1 MIWAL
6 LLSFFVGAATVLQGG
21 MNRQIAVTWGVSGA
35 VLLNT
40 VLYAIL
46 SLALFWTARK
56 FPSLLPEV
64 LWDRGSFTNFSW
76 WYLLPGLCGFFIVV
90 GAPIVIAR
98 IGAFQFIL
106 GVVAVQL
113 AGGILWDVMIEK
125 IPVTSVRMAGAVLAF
140 VSVVMVGW
148 KK

>member
-21 MNRQIAVTWGVSGA
+21 MNRQIAVSWGVPGA

-46 SLALFWTARK
+46 SLAIFWAARK
-56 FPSLLPEV
+56 FPSLLPAV
-64 LWDRGSFTNFSW
+64 LWDRESFTNFSW
-76 WYLLPGLCGFFIVV
+76 WYLLPGLCGFLIVV

-113 AGGILWDVMIEK
+113 AGGILWDVMVER
-125 IPVTSVRMAGAVLAF
+125 IPATSVRIAGAVLAF
-140 VSVVMVGW
+140 VSVAMVGW